1 MFVPVLLNFDFLD
14 LELRKIMPKFVMW
27 GSYCQD
33 VLEKRA
39 PYRQAHLD
47 GLAKQKES
55 GVLVTIG
62 PTTDVTKVFGI
73 YEAED
78 EAIVRQLVEADPYW
92 QNGIWTEYSVQEWIQ
107 AF

>member
-1 MFVPVLLNFDFLD
+1 MPLLFTKNLGNIQHMA
-14 LELRKIMPKFVMW
+14 KYIMW
-27 GSYCQD
+27 GTYCEN

-55 GVLVTIG
+55 GVLITIG
-62 PTTDVTKVFGI
+62 PTKDLTMVFGI
-73 YEAED
+73 YETENED
-78 EAIVRQLVEADPYW
+78 AVRQLVENDPYW
-92 QNGIWTEYSVQEWIQ
+92 QNGIWTGYSIKEWIQ

>member
-1 MFVPVLLNFDFLD
+1 
-14 LELRKIMPKFVMW
+14 MPKFIMW
-27 GSYCQD
+27 GSYCAD

-39 PYRQAHLD
+39 PFRQAHLD
-47 GLAKQKES
+47 GLAKQKAD

-62 PTTDVTKVFGI
+62 PTQDLSQVFGI
-73 YEAED
+73 YEAES

-92 QNGIWTEYSVQEWIQ
+92 QNGVWTMYEIKEWIQ

>member
-1 MFVPVLLNFDFLD
+1 
-14 LELRKIMPKFVMW
+14 MPKFVMW

-39 PYRQAHLD
+39 PFRQAHLD
-47 GLAKQKES
+47 GLAKQKAD
-55 GVLVTIG
+55 GVLITIG
-62 PTTDVTKVFGI
+62 PTQDLGQVFGI
-73 YEAED
+73 YEAES

-92 QNGIWTEYSVQEWIQ
+92 QNGVWTMYEIKEWIQ